1 MKKTLA
7 LILALAMALALVA
20 CGGNS
25 APAATEAP
33 KAEAPAAEA
42 PAAEAPAAEN
52 TGDGK
57 TVGIAMPTQSSER
70 WIKDGANMKAQLEE
84 KGYTVILQ
92 YAEDDVQAQVSQI
105 ENMISQK
112 VDCLVIAAID
122 SGALTGVEAQAKQAG
137 IPIIAYDRLL
147 MEELS

>member
-42 PAAEAPAAEN
+42 PAADN
-52 TGDGK
+52 TGAGK

-70 WIKDGANMKAQLEE
+70 WIKDGGNMKAQLEACQ
-84 KGYTVILQ
+84 GLQ
-92 YAEDDVQAQVSQI
+92 RHSAVRRRRR
-105 ENMISQK
+105 
-112 VDCLVIAAID
+112 
-122 SGALTGVEAQAKQAG
+122 SGSGFS
-137 IPIIAYDRLL
+137 D
-147 MEELS
+147 

>member
-42 PAAEAPAAEN
+42 PAADN
-52 TGDGK
+52 TGAGK

-70 WIKDGANMKAQLEE
+70 WIKDGANMKSQLEA
-84 KGYTVILQ
+84 KGYNFCST
-92 YAEDDVQAQVSQI
+92 
-105 ENMISQK
+105 
-112 VDCLVIAAID
+112 
-122 SGALTGVEAQAKQAG
+122 AKTTF
-137 IPIIAYDRLL
+137 RLRFL
-147 MEELS
+147 RLRT